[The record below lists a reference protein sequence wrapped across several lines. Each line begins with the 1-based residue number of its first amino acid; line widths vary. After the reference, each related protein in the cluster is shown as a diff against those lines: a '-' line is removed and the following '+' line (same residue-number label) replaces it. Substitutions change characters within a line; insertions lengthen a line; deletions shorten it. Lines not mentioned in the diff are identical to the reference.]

1 VTQKDLQHDFD
12 EDQQEVLNSIRVSR
26 IIIPILIGLTV
37 VGYLFWKQYDP
48 EKFAEID
55 WNSHTTFW
63 IGISLILLII
73 RHAAYAKRLRT
84 LSEGEFSWRKCIELI
99 FIWEFSSAVSPT
111 SLGGSFVALFVLS
124 QEKLSA
130 AKTTTIVIYSAI
142 LDTIFFVGTLP
153 IFILMLG
160 PAIIRPKMT
169 HFYDIDG
176 WGFTFLGAYSLMVA
190 YGFAFF
196 YGIFINPRPIKKIV
210 VSATRLKWF
219 RKYRHKAITLGN
231 DIIVV
236 SKEMK
241 LKKWTFHLSAFLST
255 ATAWSCRFL
264 LLNCL
269 IIAFVP
275 STPTDF
281 ISQFKLYSRLE
292 TMFVIMAFSPTPGGV
307 GIAEATFGGF
317 VTDYITN
324 TNLVLTVAVIWRLIT
339 YYSYLL
345 IGTIIIPNWIR
356 NRLNERKL
364 RRLLKDSETENLQ
377 SIGDQ

>member
-1 VTQKDLQHDFD
+1 MARKNVKDDFN
-12 EDQQEVLNSIRVSR
+12 EEQQEVLKSIRVSR
-26 IIIPILIGLTV
+26 IIIPILIGLV
-37 VGYLFWKQYDP
+37 VVAYLFWKQYDP

-55 WNSHTTFW
+55 WNNHTSFW
-63 IGISLILLII
+63 VAMSVLLLII
-73 RHAAYAKRLRT
+73 RHFAYAKRLRI
-84 LSEGEFSWRKCIELI
+84 LSEKLFSWRKCIELV

-111 SLGGSFVALFVLS
+111 SVGGSAVALFVLS

-130 AKTTTIVIYSAI
+130 AKTATIVLYSAI

-153 IFILMLG
+153 IFILLLG
-160 PAIIRPKMT
+160 PGIIRPGMT
-169 HFYDIDG
+169 GLNDIDG
-176 WGFTFLGAYSLMVA
+176 WGYTFLGAYILMLC
-190 YGFAFF
+190 YGAAFF
-196 YGIFINPRPIKKIV
+196 YGIFINPRPIKKIIV
-210 VSATRLKWF
+210 GATRIRGL
-219 RKYRHKAITLGN
+219 RKYRHQAIELGN
-231 DIIVV
+231 DIIVA

-241 LKKWTFHLSAFLST
+241 VKKWNFHISAFLST

-269 IIAFVP
+269 IIAFVA

-281 ISQFKLYSRLE
+281 ISQFELYSRLE

-324 TNLVLTVAVIWRLIT
+324 TNLVLTVAILWRLFT

-345 IGTIIIPNWIR
+345 IGAIIIPNWLR
-356 NRLNERKL
+356 NILNERKKK
-364 RRLLKDSETENLQ
+364 RLLKNSLEN
-377 SIGDQ
+377 

>member
-1 VTQKDLQHDFD
+1 MARKDISKDFD
-12 EDQQEVLNSIRVSR
+12 EEQQEVLKSIRVSR
-26 IIIPILIGLTV
+26 IIIPILIGLGV

-63 IGISLILLII
+63 VVVSFLLLVV
-73 RHAAYAKRLRT
+73 RHLAYAKRLRI
-84 LSEGEFSWRKCIELI
+84 LSEGVFSWRKCIELI

-111 SLGGSFVALFVLS
+111 SVGGSAVALFILS

-130 AKTTTIVIYSAI
+130 AKTTTIVLYSAI
-142 LDTIFFVGTLP
+142 LDTIFFIGTLP
-153 IFILMLG
+153 IFILILG
-160 PAIIRPKMT
+160 PGIIRPGMT
-169 HFYDIDG
+169 SLVDLDG
-176 WGFTFLGAYSLMVA
+176 WGYTFLGAYVLMLS

-196 YGIFINPRPIKKIV
+196 YGIFINPKPIKKIIV
-210 VSATRLKWF
+210 GATKLMWL
-219 RKYRHKAITLGN
+219 RKYRHKAIELGN
-231 DIIVV
+231 DIIIA
-236 SKEMK
+236 SREMK
-241 LKKWTFHLSAFLST
+241 VKKWRFHISAFLST

-269 IIAFVP
+269 IIAFVAA
-275 STPTDF
+275 TPTDF
-281 ISQFKLYSRLE
+281 ISQFKLYARLE

-317 VTDYITN
+317 VVDYVSN
-324 TNLVLTVAVIWRLIT
+324 NNLVLTIAIIWRFFT

-356 NRLNERKL
+356 NRLNDRKK
-364 RRLLKDSETENLQ
+364 RRLLKKQEQEGLDLIS
-377 SIGDQ
+377 D

>member
-1 VTQKDLQHDFD
+1 MARKDVHHDF
-12 EDQQEVLNSIRVSR
+12 EEEHQEVLNSIRVSR
-26 IIIPILIGLTV
+26 IIVPIFIGLAV
-37 VGYLFWKQYDP
+37 FGYLFWKQYDP

-55 WNSHTTFW
+55 WNSHTAFW
-63 IGISLILLII
+63 IGLSLVLLVI
-73 RHAAYAKRLRT
+73 RHLAYAKRLRI

-111 SLGGSFVALFVLS
+111 SVGGSFVALFILS

-142 LDTIFFVGTLP
+142 LDTAFFVGSVP
-153 IFILMLG
+153 IFILILG
-160 PAIIRPKMT
+160 PEIIRPNMS

-176 WGFTFLGAYSLMVA
+176 WGITFLGAYSLMVV

-196 YGIFINPRPIKKIV
+196 YGIFINPKPIKRIIV
-210 VSATRLKWF
+210 GATRLKWL
-219 RKYRHKAITLGN
+219 RKYRQKAVELGN

-241 LKKWTFHLSAFLST
+241 FKKWTFHLSAFLST

-269 IIAFVP
+269 IIAFVA

-317 VTDYITN
+317 VTDYVTN
-324 TNLVLTVAVIWRLIT
+324 TNLVLSIAVIWRLLT

-356 NRLNERKL
+356 NLLNARKL
-364 RRLLKDSETENLQ
+364 KKLLRNSDTEKLNP
-377 SIGDQ
+377 IADQ